1 MPKRPIP
8 YLRWIIGLML
18 MFSATICY
26 LDRQTLSVVAT
37 DIKQEFNMTDTD
49 YSNIVNSFLVSYAIM
64 YTAGGWLMDRMGT
77 RWGFALFISFWSIM
91 GMLHA
96 TAKSI
101 LHLGIFR
108 FLLGVGEGANYPG
121 SNKVTSEWFPPKER
135 GTAVGL
141 FNSGSM
147 LGALLAPPMV
157 AFVTGLWGWRMAF
170 IVTGAMG
177 FIWMALWLLLFYPVK
192 IHQRLSSD
200 ERDLILEGLKKETN
214 RENISSG
221 ENQSFSWKQILK
233 MRETWGLILSR
244 FFADSVG
251 MFYIFWLFKYLRE
264 VREFSL
270 TDLGMFGWIPF
281 LAADIGSIA
290 GGYASSVLVKR
301 GCSPII
307 SRKRLMLF
315 VALFMPLNAFV
326 GLIPNS
332 AAALTVISF
341 GMFCH
346 MAWIAN
352 IVTLVADTFPSRI
365 VGTVSGFSGTGSVIG
380 PIIFNFITG
389 RFIDAY
395 HTYTHIFIACGTLHL
410 IGTAIVYY
418 AYKKRKTAISI

>member
-1 MPKRPIP
+1 MTRRHIP
-8 YLRWIIGLML
+8 YLRWIIGFML

-49 YSNIVNSFLVSYAIM
+49 YSNVVNSFLVSYAIM

-96 TAKSI
+96 AARSI
-101 LHLGIFR
+101 FHLGIFR

-170 IVTGAMG
+170 IVTGSLG
-177 FIWMALWLLLFYPVK
+177 FIWMALWLFLFYPVK
-192 IHQRLSSD
+192 IHLRLSDD
-200 ERDLILEGLKKETN
+200 ERSKILEGLKQESN
-214 RENISSG
+214 REDTSLN
-221 ENQSFSWKQILK
+221 ENQTISWKSILK
-233 MRETWGLILSR
+233 LKETWGLILSR

-264 VREFSL
+264 MRDFSL
-270 TDLGMFGWIPF
+270 TDLGLFGWIPF

-290 GGYASSVLVKR
+290 GGYASSWLVKQ
-301 GCSPII
+301 GYTPII
-307 SRKRLMLF
+307 SRKRLLLF

-332 AAALTVISF
+332 AIALTVISF

-352 IVTLVADTFPSRI
+352 IVTLVADTFPSRV
-365 VGTVSGFSGTGSVIG
+365 VGTVSGFSGTGSIIG
-380 PIIFNFITG
+380 PIIFNFIAG

-395 HTYTHIFIACGTLHL
+395 HTYTHIFFACGSLHL
-410 IGTAIVYY
+410 IGTAFVYY
-418 AYKKRKTAISI
+418 AYKKNKNQNT